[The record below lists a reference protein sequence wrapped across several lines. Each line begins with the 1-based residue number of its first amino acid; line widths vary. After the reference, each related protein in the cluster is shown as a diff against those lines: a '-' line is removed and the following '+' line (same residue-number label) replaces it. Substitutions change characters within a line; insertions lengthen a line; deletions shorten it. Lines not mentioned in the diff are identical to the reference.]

1 MYGKIIEEV
10 SEKIMFVFLSYKEKH
25 TLLPTAVTFLL
36 DLYIKVAEKNYMF
49 STVRASVTILQ
60 IFF

>member
-10 SEKIMFVFLSYKEKH
+10 SEKIMFVFLSYKEKY

-36 DLYIKVAEKNYMF
+36 DLYIKVAEK
-49 STVRASVTILQ
+49 TICFRLLELA
-60 IFF
+60 